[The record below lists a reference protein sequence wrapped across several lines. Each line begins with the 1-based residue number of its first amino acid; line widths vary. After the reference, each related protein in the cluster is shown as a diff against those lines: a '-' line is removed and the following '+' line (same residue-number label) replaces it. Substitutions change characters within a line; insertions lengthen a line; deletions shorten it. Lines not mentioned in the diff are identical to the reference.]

1 MYLGGGNPRKAVKR
15 GRPLIQQNQ
24 LPASTRGLNLH
35 DGIASMKPA
44 DALILD
50 NWFPEATYLRVR
62 GGKYMHA
69 AQGPGAIYS
78 LMEWAGP
85 SSRKFFAA
93 TETTI
98 TDITTTGPFGV
109 PDVTGLA
116 SGYWSTTMMATP
128 GGHFLVAANG
138 LDDVRNYNG
147 TAWTT
152 PAITGVT
159 SSTLNFVW
167 LHKARLWFVE
177 NNSTKAWYLPTNS
190 IAGAASGFELGG
202 QFTDGGRLVA
212 IGSVSR
218 DGGSGSDDY
227 LAFISSDGQVAVYQG
242 DDPASASTWALVG
255 VYNCAPPIGNRCV
268 TNIEGDLAILTE
280 AAIISTRQLMSSGG
294 STAERQAISNRI
306 DQGIIQAFASYG
318 AIPGWSVNSYPRTR
332 QAVFNVPTSPT
343 TAFQFVV
350 NTQTGAWCTYGLL
363 DSPFNATCWGL
374 FNEQPFFGMS
384 DGTVW
389 QAERGFSDQAQG
401 DIEFFG
407 SGLIEFESD
416 SGDLITFYGGNV
428 STFITAQVKTSFQ
441 NYGKPGGVARM
452 TMIQPLFTA
461 GGQVVPAIRINVD
474 YQNDKP
480 LSTDEY
486 PLAAG
491 GAGSNWDE
499 ALWDSGTW
507 GSEAAP
513 FNNWTAATGIG
524 TVASVNMVTQ
534 TRINTILNAWNLKSE
549 VAQQVTL

>member
-1 MYLGGGNPRKAVKR
+1 MYLGGARPRQKVKR
-15 GRPLIQQNQ
+15 GRPLISQEQ

-69 AQGPGAIYS
+69 AQGPGPIYS

-85 SSRKFFAA
+85 ASRKFFAA
-93 TETTI
+93 SETTI
-98 TDITTTGPFGV
+98 TEITTTGPFGV
-109 PDVTGLA
+109 PAVTGLL

-128 GGHFLVAANG
+128 GGHFLVLANG
-138 LDDVRNYNG
+138 LDSVRNFDG
-147 TAWTT
+147 AAWTT
-152 PAITGVT
+152 PTITGVD
-159 SSTLNFVW
+159 SDTLNFVW
-167 LHKARLWFVE
+167 LHKFRLWFVA
-177 NNSTKAWYLPTNS
+177 NNSTKAYYLPTNS

-202 QFTDGGRLVA
+202 VFTDGGRLVA

-218 DGGSGSDDY
+218 DGGAGSDDY
-227 LAFISSDGQVAVYQG
+227 LAFVSSHGQVAVYQG
-242 DDPASASTWALVG
+242 DDPASSDSWALVG

-280 AAIISTRQLMSSGG
+280 SAIISTRQLMDSGG
-294 STAERQAISNRI
+294 STATRQAISNRI

-332 QAVFNVPTSPT
+332 QAIFNVPTSPT

-350 NTQTGAWCTYGLL
+350 NTQTGAWSTYGLL
-363 DSPFNATCWGL
+363 DSPFNATCWGI
-374 FNEQPFFGMS
+374 FNERPFFGMS

-389 QAERGFSDQAQG
+389 EAERGFSDQAQG
-401 DIEFFG
+401 DIEFIG
-407 SGLIEFESD
+407 SGQIEWESS
-416 SGDLITFYGGNV
+416 SGDLIIFYGGNV

-441 NYGKPGGVARM
+441 TYGRKGGVCRM
-452 TMIQPLFTA
+452 TMIRPLFTA
-461 GGQVVPAIRINVD
+461 GGQVVPAIRINMD

-486 PLAAG
+486 PLIPG

-507 GSEAAP
+507 GSDAAP
-513 FNNWTAATGIG
+513 FNNWIAATGIG

-534 TRINTILNAWNLKSE
+534 TRINTILNAWDIKAE
-549 VAQQVTL
+549 VAGNITL

>member
-1 MYLGGGNPRKAVKR
+1 MYLGGGNPRKKVAR
-15 GRPLIQQNQ
+15 GRPLIKQDQ

-69 AQGPGAIYS
+69 AQGPGGIYS

-85 SSRKFFAA
+85 ASRKFFAA
-93 TETTI
+93 SETTI
-98 TDITTTGPFGV
+98 TDITTSGPFGA
-109 PDVTGLA
+109 PEVTGLA

-128 GGHFLVAANG
+128 GGHFLVLANG

-147 TAWTT
+147 SAWTT
-152 PAITGVT
+152 PTITGVT
-159 SSTLNFVW
+159 SSTLNFVC
-167 LHKARLWFVE
+167 LHKSRLWFVE
-177 NNSTKAWYLPTNS
+177 NNSTKAHYLPTNS
-190 IAGAASGFELGG
+190 IAGAASPFELGG

-227 LAFISSDGQVAVYQG
+227 LAFISSHGQVAVYQG
-242 DDPASASTWALVG
+242 DDPASSSTWALVG

-416 SGDLITFYGGNV
+416 SGDLITFYGGNI

-441 NYGKPGGVARM
+441 HYGKPGGVARM

-486 PLAAG
+486 PLAPG

-499 ALWDSGTW
+499 AVWDSGTW

-513 FNNWTAATGIG
+513 FNNWSAATGIG